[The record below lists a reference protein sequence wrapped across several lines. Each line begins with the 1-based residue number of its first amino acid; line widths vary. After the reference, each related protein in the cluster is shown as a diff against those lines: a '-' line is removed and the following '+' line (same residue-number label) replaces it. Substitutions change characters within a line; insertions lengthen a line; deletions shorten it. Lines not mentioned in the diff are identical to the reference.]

1 ESRRRLVRLVRE
13 HQLLV
18 LSDDVYELLHFS
30 ASSDSGPHPPRLVA
44 FDHEEGGGHVIS
56 NGSFSK
62 VLGPGVRCGWI
73 EAREDLISRLQLSPF
88 VSSAGA
94 SAQLV
99 GAILASAMQLR
110 LLDGFLHSMRAT
122 LSSRTEA
129 LHAAFNA
136 HAPVGCSLSRPSGGM
151 CSWLQMPPHVDS
163 HHVLIEAR
171 KQGVSFKP
179 AAKCGTSSDAEASM
193 YSLRSCSRVVTAHY
207 DEHTLARAIEII
219 EFNRKTQRDISV
231 IKQLHNDKN
240 VPGSESVW
248 QPNAVQV
255 VCILKLLGG
264 SDKIMNHLAEVPTGE
279 GKPVIIGVLAT
290 TFALYDF
297 HVDCVCYSSMFSSRD
312 CDDFMPMFEAFKV
325 IDRIRYGTFDALSED
340 LLVKQHGD
348 PRKATYSFLAK
359 GKSTKHAVESRSISM
374 SVTFDIQVL
383 QLHPVDHA
391 VLTSGVFLPSNEWLL
406 QCAAG
411 EMDKAART
419 YSPNMRDHHV
429 RNGKIWYKAE
439 GRDEYADNVVYA

>member
-1 ESRRRLVRLVRE
+1 MALLPKGEETPRGAKEDGRGEGKGGGESNNSPRVCAFAPAESRRRLVRLVRE

-179 AAKCGTSSDAEASM
+179 GM
-193 YSLRSCSRVVTAHY
+193 CSR
-207 DEHTLARAIEII
+207 
-219 EFNRKTQRDISV
+219 
-231 IKQLHNDKN
+231 
-240 VPGSESVW
+240 
-248 QPNAVQV
+248 
-255 VCILKLLGG
+255 
-264 SDKIMNHLAEVPTGE
+264 
-279 GKPVIIGVLAT
+279 
-290 TFALYDF
+290 
-297 HVDCVCYSSMFSSRD
+297 
-312 CDDFMPMFEAFKV
+312 
-325 IDRIRYGTFDALSED
+325 
-340 LLVKQHGD
+340 
-348 PRKATYSFLAK
+348 
-359 GKSTKHAVESRSISM
+359 
-374 SVTFDIQVL
+374 
-383 QLHPVDHA
+383 
-391 VLTSGVFLPSNEWLL
+391 
-406 QCAAG
+406 
-411 EMDKAART
+411 
-419 YSPNMRDHHV
+419 
-429 RNGKIWYKAE
+429 
-439 GRDEYADNVVYA
+439 